1 MAFYHKFKGE
11 FIVEKLDKD
20 YMFED
25 VNQRDILNAIWRKPR
40 LTKRWSGAWVCKSY
54 SETS

>member
-1 MAFYHKFKGE
+1 MAFYHKFRGE

-25 VNQRDILNAIWRKPR
+25 VNQQYISNAIWRKPR
-40 LTKRWSGAWVCKSY
+40 LTKRWSGALVCKSY
-54 SETS
+54 